1 MAVVIEADIFESG
14 TSHELYV
21 KEQEEARE
29 GEKREREMR
38 EMQQRNIF
46 LSIAFS
52 YIKKRA

>member
-21 KEQEEARE
+21 KEQGAA
-29 GEKREREMR
+29 EKERKEREMR
-38 EMQQRNIF
+38 EMQRRNIF

-52 YIKKRA
+52 YIKKRT